1 MASVFVPEPGFKPDK
16 FVGKFSLGIPCGSV
30 LLRLSEGSGD
40 PGGAVG
46 RGAQH
51 EAAPVSL
58 PLYGTVGVWCV
69 VLPAWSGAARSLLRR
84 VRFDSQWPRLVTQG
98 QVRRPW
104 SSL

>member
-1 MASVFVPEPGFKPDK
+1 MSSKYVNRDTGDNVLTGASRQAHRRERGVQVTLVVPG
-16 FVGKFSLGIPCGSV
+16 
-30 LLRLSEGSGD
+30 
-40 PGGAVG
+40 G

-51 EAAPVSL
+51 EAAPVGL